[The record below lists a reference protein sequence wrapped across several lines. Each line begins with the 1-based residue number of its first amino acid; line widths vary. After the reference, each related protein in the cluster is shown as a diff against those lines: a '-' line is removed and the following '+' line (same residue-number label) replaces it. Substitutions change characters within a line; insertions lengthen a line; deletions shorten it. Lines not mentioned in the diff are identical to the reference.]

1 MIKLSIRH
9 NFPEVMASLKQ
20 LPDKVGN
27 KAMVRAMNTT
37 ITQGKTEMARKIS
50 QEYRI
55 KVGEVKDRLSV
66 SFAKAKNGE
75 YRFEAELLAKRPG
88 GLFGNAWRGMNLIH
102 FVTAMAK
109 RNKKGKLGQL
119 TFQIK
124 RTGGRKI
131 LKGAFIAKS
140 GRTGGV
146 AVFIRQG
153 KSRMPIETKTTID
166 VPQMFNARRIN
177 EVVVATILKRFDANF
192 KRELRSVMKGYVR

>member
-9 NFPEVMASLKQ
+9 NFPEVMASLRQ

-27 KAMVRAMNTT
+27 KALVRAMNTT
-37 ITQGKTEMARKIS
+37 IKQGKTEMSRKIS
-50 QEYRI
+50 QEYRV
-55 KVGEVKDRLSV
+55 KVGEVKDRLDV
-66 SFAKAKNGE
+66 TYAKAKDGD
-75 YRFEAELLAKRPG
+75 YRFEASLLAKRPG
-88 GLFGNAWRGMNLIH
+88 GLFGKDFRGMNLIH
-102 FVTAMAK
+102 FVTAQAK

-119 TFQIK
+119 SFQIK

-140 GRTGGV
+140 RTTGGV
-146 AVFIRQG
+146 AVFMRQG
-153 KSRMPIETKTTID
+153 KARMPIETKTTID

-192 KRELRSVMKGYVR
+192 KRELRSVLQGYVK